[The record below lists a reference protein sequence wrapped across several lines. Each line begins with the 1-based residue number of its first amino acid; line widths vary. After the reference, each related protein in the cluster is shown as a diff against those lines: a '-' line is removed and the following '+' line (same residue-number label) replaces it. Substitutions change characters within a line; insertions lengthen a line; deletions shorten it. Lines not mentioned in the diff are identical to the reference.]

1 MTLNGY
7 FTLNF
12 VCALVC
18 LTSDRAT
25 FENSCVNTDKDRPI
39 LSAAQIFGRDS
50 IVSGNITFV
59 HIFAQVLW
67 KGEVGSR
74 VNKDKTCRK
83 ILLSSRLTFSQSST
97 TFSNFAIL
105 NMYFAL
111 NTVFHRYVLS
121 SEARLSKIGYS

>member
-7 FTLNF
+7 FTLNS

-25 FENSCVNTDKDRPI
+25 FENNCVNTDKDRPI

-74 VNKDKTCRK
+74 VNKDKTCRR
-83 ILLSSRLTFSQSST
+83 ILLYKQQVDIQS
-97 TFSNFAIL
+97 
-105 NMYFAL
+105 
-111 NTVFHRYVLS
+111 
-121 SEARLSKIGYS
+121 K